1 LIVVSRV
8 DDRAQSPKE
17 GSGGFAHLSELLT
30 HLDRNGGNATVVVA
44 LKPPEGRSV
53 ASADETE
60 RLAKELIG
68 RAEKATGRHVASTNV
83 FRRFG
88 RFVID
93 APAEIIRHVVT
104 EPEVQEVTPNEIR
117 GSGLIDPVRRGPA
130 DGW

>member
-1 LIVVSRV
+1 V
-8 DDRAQSPKE
+8 DDRAQSRKE
-17 GSGGFAHLSELLT
+17 SSGGFAHLSELLAY
-30 HLDRNGGNATVVVA
+30 LDHKGGNAAVVVT
-44 LKPPEGRSV
+44 LKPPGGRPVVSPE
-53 ASADETE
+53 ETE

-93 APAEIIRHVVT
+93 APAEIIRYVASQ
-104 EPEVQEVTPNEIR
+104 PEVQEVTPNEIR
-117 GSGLIDPVRRGPA
+117 GSGLIDPVRRGTA